1 VTQQAAATQ
10 GTGPSFGIRGVT
22 VRFGAHAALADVT
35 LDVPAGQV
43 TAVVGGDGAGKTT
56 LLRVLAGALAP
67 DAGEVR
73 RPPATRTGYLS
84 ASSGTYPDLTVEE
97 NLAFSAAGYG
107 VPMARAR
114 EKSREYLE
122 RTGLDRARRR
132 LAANLSGGMRQK
144 LGVIRAMVHEPALL
158 VLDEPTT
165 GVDPVSRADLW
176 WLIARAAAA
185 GAAVV
190 LTTTYL
196 DEAERAASVLVLDGG
211 RALARGTP
219 DEIVSAVPG
228 TVLTSPER
236 LRGPVAR
243 RAWRHAATW
252 RVWIPPGA
260 DAPSPVAGEITRPDL
275 QDAVIV
281 AALAREL
288 GGPHD

>member
-1 VTQQAAATQ
+1 MTEHATATQAA
-10 GTGPSFGIRGVT
+10 GPSFGIRGLT

-35 LDVPAGQV
+35 LDVPPEQV

-56 LLRVLAGALAP
+56 LLRVLAGVLAP
-67 DAGEVR
+67 DAGDVR
-73 RPPATRTGYLS
+73 RPAARRTGYLS

-97 NLAFSAAGYG
+97 NLAFAAAGYG
-107 VPMARAR
+107 VPAPRAR
-114 EKSREYLE
+114 EKTREYLE
-122 RTGLDRARRR
+122 RTGLERARHR
-132 LAANLSGGMRQK
+132 LVAHLSGGMRQK

-185 GAAVV
+185 GTAVV

-196 DEAERAASVLVLDGG
+196 DEAERAASVLVLDDG
-211 RALARGTP
+211 RVLARGTP

-228 TVLTSPER
+228 TVLISSER

-243 RAWRHAATW
+243 HAWRRAATW
-252 RVWIPPGA
+252 RVWMPPGE
-260 DAPSPVAGEITRPDL
+260 DDPPPVAGEVTKPDL

-288 GGPHD
+288 GGRHD